1 MDSHECAE
9 SDLRIAR
16 LAGVQYRLRRVESSL
31 DSTPG
36 LNFAFAKLNGS
47 GASLNQ
53 HYQHLKRKSRRKMK
67 RFGLVTAVIVS
78 VAAATLRPQT
88 PQDIERARD
97 VLAIL
102 RRAPA
107 KYRNSR
113 VALSEGYRIFLP
125 TIPQEVYHFT
135 FYPAAAQECAGHFN
149 PARPGSLLYAKNSRG
164 EYVLV
169 GAMYSAPP
177 EYTLDQLDEMI
188 PLSVA
193 HWHAH
198 VNICLPNG
206 ITLNDLLRGDIG
218 TSQVD
223 MPGMIPVASNPA
235 AAQINQ
241 RLGFLADGRFGF
253 HGKIADAAAC
263 ESAGGHFIPQAFG
276 WMVHVYPFNGR
287 RGGPDKAET
296 QLRIGRAATGP
307 WTAGWWLTPRWREM
321 NSNSRYRFLNRQT
334 TI

>member
-1 MDSHECAE
+1 
-9 SDLRIAR
+9 
-16 LAGVQYRLRRVESSL
+16 
-31 DSTPG
+31 
-36 LNFAFAKLNGS
+36 
-47 GASLNQ
+47 
-53 HYQHLKRKSRRKMK
+53 MK

-78 VAAATLRPQT
+78 VAAATFCSPAPARAHDMAAMGDMDSAHMVMTPSRPQT
-88 PQDIERARD
+88 PQDVERGRD
-97 VLAIL
+97 VLATL
-102 RRAPA
+102 RRALA
-107 KYRNSR
+107 RYRDSR

-135 FYPAAAQECAGHFN
+135 SYPAAAQEYAGHFN

-276 WMVHVYPFNGR
+276 WMVHVYPFNGDDLKVAF
-287 RGGPDKAET
+287 GTSVPPPPA
-296 QLRIGRAATGP
+296 
-307 WTAGWWLTPRWREM
+307 
-321 NSNSRYRFLNRQT
+321 N
-334 TI
+334 

>member
-1 MDSHECAE
+1 MQSLNAV
-9 SDLRIAR
+9 DL
-16 LAGVQYRLRRVESSL
+16 
-31 DSTPG
+31 
-36 LNFAFAKLNGS
+36 
-47 GASLNQ
+47 ASLETEIN
-53 HYQHLKRKSRRKMK
+53 QHLKNEIPGKMK
-67 RFGLVTAVIVS
+67 RFALVTPAIVL
-78 VAAATLRPQT
+78 VAATTFSGPAPARAHDMAAMGDMDAAPNGMSGHMEMSAHMVMTPSRPQS
-88 PQDIERARD
+88 PQHVKRARD
-97 VLAIL
+97 VLATL
-102 RRAPA
+102 RRALA
-107 KYRNSR
+107 RYRDSR
-113 VALSEGYRIFLP
+113 VALSEGYQIFLP

-135 FYPAAAQECAGHFN
+135 FYPAAAQEYAGHFN
-149 PARPGSLLYAKNSRG
+149 PARPGSLLYGKNSRG

-206 ITLNDLLRGDIG
+206 ITLNDLLRGDVG

-276 WMVHVYPFNGR
+276 WMVHVYPFNGADLKVAF
-287 RGGPDKAET
+287 GTSVPPPPA
-296 QLRIGRAATGP
+296 
-307 WTAGWWLTPRWREM
+307 
-321 NSNSRYRFLNRQT
+321 N
-334 TI
+334 

>member
-1 MDSHECAE
+1 
-9 SDLRIAR
+9 
-16 LAGVQYRLRRVESSL
+16 
-31 DSTPG
+31 
-36 LNFAFAKLNGS
+36 
-47 GASLNQ
+47 
-53 HYQHLKRKSRRKMK
+53 MK
-67 RFGLVTAVIVS
+67 RFGLVTAAIVL
-78 VAAATLRPQT
+78 VAAATFSGPAPARAHEMAAMGDMDGHDMDAAPNGMSGHMEMSAHMVMTPSRPQT
-88 PQDIERARD
+88 PQDVERARD
-97 VLAIL
+97 VLATL
-102 RRAPA
+102 RRALA
-107 KYRNSR
+107 RYRNSR

-135 FYPAAAQECAGHFN
+135 FYPAAAQEYAGHFN

-206 ITLNDLLRGDIG
+206 ITLNDLLRGDVG

-276 WMVHVYPFNGR
+276 WMVHVYPFNGDDLKVAFGTSVPPR
-287 RGGPDKAET
+287 RRTECA
-296 QLRIGRAATGP
+296 RAASP
-307 WTAGWWLTPRWREM
+307 
-321 NSNSRYRFLNRQT
+321 
-334 TI
+334 